1 MPLITPRGQPDRYLT
16 YQDVGD
22 RILSAGQDLMEANE
36 AMRSGSR
43 IGVHVR
49 PVRNR
54 YTLNGERVT
63 RSLIDRL
70 VYFGSINEGEL

>member
-1 MPLITPRGQPDRYLT
+1 MPLITPRGQPDRFLPYK
-16 YQDVGD
+16 DVGD
-22 RILSAGQDLMEANE
+22 RILSAGQDLLEANE

-54 YTLNGERVT
+54 YSLDGSAVSRK
-63 RSLIDRL
+63 LIDRL
-70 VYFGSINEGEL
+70 VYFGVIVEGEL